1 MYDAKFQTNILNNLQ
16 TTSRQ
21 IHILFEQSS
30 ALQVLY
36 KVDKHKNTKQPL
48 LFMYHSK
55 KQFYH
60 RFGKVYFLK
69 KIKAQE

>member
-1 MYDAKFQTNILNNLQ
+1 MMPNFKLIYVLNNLQ

-36 KVDKHKNTKQPL
+36 KVDKHKNT
-48 LFMYHSK
+48 
-55 KQFYH
+55 
-60 RFGKVYFLK
+60 
-69 KIKAQE
+69 

>member
-1 MYDAKFQTNILNNLQ
+1 MMPNFKLIYVLNNLQ

-36 KVDKHKNTKQPL
+36 KVDKHKNTKQTSLIYVSQQKTILP
-48 LFMYHSK
+48 
-55 KQFYH
+55 
-60 RFGKVYFLK
+60 
-69 KIKAQE
+69 

>member
-1 MYDAKFQTNILNNLQ
+1 MMPNFKLIYVLNNLQ

-48 LFMYHSK
+48 LFMYVSQQK
-55 KQFYH
+55 TI
-60 RFGKVYFLK
+60 LP
-69 KIKAQE
+69 